1 MVPDW
6 AVGVVV
12 VMGALFV
19 MLALVVALGL
29 WVVRRQDQAKGEPG
43 VDQPFGIDVGESDA
57 AQLKWLAERK
67 PWRDGPGGDPL

>member
-29 WVVRRQDQAKGEPG
+29 WVVHRQDQAKDGTIVGPG
-43 VDQPFGIDVGESDA
+43 DHHDPDEL
-57 AQLKWLAERK
+57 AQLKWLEERK
-67 PWRDGPGGDPL
+67 PWRNGPGGDPL

>member
-29 WVVRRQDQAKGEPG
+29 WVVRRQDRAKGDPG
-43 VDQPFGIDVGESDA
+43 VDQSFGIDAGGSDLE
-57 AQLKWLAERK
+57 QLKWLGER
-67 PWRDGPGGDPL
+67 GPGGGSR

>member
-29 WVVRRQDQAKGEPG
+29 WVVRRQERKGEPG
-43 VDQPFGIDVGESDA
+43 ESDL
-57 AQLKWLAERK
+57 AQLKWLGER
-67 PWRDGPGGDPL
+67 GPGGGH